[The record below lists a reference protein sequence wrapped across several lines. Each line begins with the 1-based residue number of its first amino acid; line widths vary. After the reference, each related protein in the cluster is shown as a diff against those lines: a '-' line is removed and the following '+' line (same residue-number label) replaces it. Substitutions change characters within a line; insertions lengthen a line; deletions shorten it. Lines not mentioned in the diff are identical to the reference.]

1 MWVQV
6 ASNLG
11 ASVTDMQT
19 NVFITEKKKLLS
31 VNVITIPMENSV
43 QNANLSIGWVSGSR
57 EVTVK
62 I

>member
-1 MWVQV
+1 M
-6 ASNLG
+6 
-11 ASVTDMQT
+11 DMQT
-19 NVFITEKKKLLS
+19 NVFIIEKKKLPS

-43 QNANLSIGWVSGSR
+43 LNANLSIGWISGSR